1 MPEIK
6 DSDLKNMS
14 KSELLNAGIRDLGF
28 FIGKK
33 YCISD
38 LEYIVK
44 NTPIKLVFILETQHV
59 NAEFC
64 KNYILNKKY
73 IIHEVDD
80 LTIDEIID
88 YQPHL
93 KVEDLLT

>member
-1 MPEIK
+1 MSEIK
-6 DSDLKNMS
+6 DIELKNMS
-14 KSELLNAGIRDLGF
+14 ELEIRKADISDLKIF
-28 FIGKK
+28 NGKK

-44 NTPIKLVFILETQHV
+44 NTGIKLIHILETQHV

-80 LTIDEIID
+80 LTIDEIIE
-88 YQPHL
+88 YQPHIDE
-93 KVEDLLT
+93 EDLFT

>member
-6 DSDLKNMS
+6 DIDLKNMS
-14 KSELLNAGIRDLGF
+14 NLDLRKADISDLKIF
-28 FIGKK
+28 NGKK

-44 NTPIKLVFILETQHV
+44 NTGIKLVHILQTQHV

-64 KNYILNKKY
+64 KKYILNKKY

-80 LTIDEIID
+80 LTIDEIIE
-88 YQPHL
+88 YQPHI
-93 KVEDLLT
+93 KEEELLT